1 MKKLF
6 DKIGYSLYIGIY
18 IFLVISYGKFVLY
31 ETIYLVF
38 GDSVEGTVLE
48 QSITNDKTIYRF
60 SYFEN
65 QVSKTCISTP
75 TKTRLNL
82 KDSRTIRVVPFLNI
96 ALLYSFN
103 FIAYFASMAFFL
115 FGLVISFIC
124 MLFLFNIKNRVTL
137 RILKNRSAQGD
148 I

>member
-1 MKKLF
+1 MKNIS

-18 IFLVISYGKFVLY
+18 IFLVISYGKFALY

-38 GDSVEGTVLE
+38 GDSVEGTVVE
-48 QSITNDKTIYRF
+48 RSVTNDKTIYRF

-75 TKTRLNL
+75 TKTKLTLN
-82 KDSRTIRVVPFLNI
+82 DSRTIRVVPFLNI
-96 ALLYSFN
+96 ALIYSFN

-115 FGLVISFIC
+115 FGLVVSFIC
-124 MLFLFNIKNRVTL
+124 LLFLFHVKNKVTL
-137 RILKNRSAQGD
+137 RILKNRIAQGD